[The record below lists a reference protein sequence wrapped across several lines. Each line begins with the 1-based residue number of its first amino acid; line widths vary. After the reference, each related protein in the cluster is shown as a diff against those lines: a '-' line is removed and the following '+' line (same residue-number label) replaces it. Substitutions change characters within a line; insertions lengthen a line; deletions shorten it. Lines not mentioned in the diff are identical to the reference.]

1 MMIRSHR
8 LLLLSGFVATLI
20 FTLLLLIPKVQAA
33 TRLIDV
39 ETQAIDMPDGLP
51 ALPSPRYE
59 CGFYYYYDDTA
70 DPVWAWRIP
79 GSYDDDF
86 YNTRFTVDAGVACTL
101 KVAWLALYAGFM
113 EGDPDLRVYLW
124 DDDGSGFP
132 GAKLDS
138 VDVPYASLPPTGLA
152 WVGAD
157 FSAAEHVFAEGEEF
171 HLGWTTVGD
180 PTDVLAVVS
189 DDATARE
196 RNFIWAGPPWAIPP
210 MCWLLSPMTRP
221 VHLLGKKGQART
233 RKVPGSACSTGG
245 AVITD
250 CSFRPRCAASISQ
263 ALLLPFPMTMAPS
276 RLPLTLLLRLTGTLF
291 LSAMA
296 PTPDWVIA
304 ISTFWARV

>member
-39 ETQAIDMPDGLP
+39 ETQAIDMPDGLT

-189 DDATARE
+189 DDATGPFVGEE
-196 RNFIWAGPPWAIPP
+196 R
-210 MCWLLSPMTRP
+210 S
-221 VHLLGKKGQART
+221 
-233 RKVPGSACSTGG
+233 SAYAEG
-245 AVITD
+245 AY
-250 CSFRPRCAASISQ
+250 CSFRPRCAASISR
-263 ALLLPFPMTMAPS
+263 ALLLPFPVTMAPS
-276 RLPLTLLLRLTGTLF
+276 RLPLTLLLRLTETLF

-304 ISTFWARV
+304 ISTFWARA